1 MEEFEKRRL
10 TSGSA
15 FGKIPIELVKMEPA
29 MFVSQKCQYA
39 VRATFELAK
48 RYGQGPVRIADIA
61 EAQAIPVRFLEVIL
75 NQLKQGGF
83 VLSHRGS
90 RGGYMLARPPA
101 ELAVGDV
108 IRFIEGPLGPVVC
121 AMGNSQADCRLY
133 GGCVFL
139 PMWERVRSA
148 VSGVYDQTT
157 FQSLVDSD
165 ARRTEEYVASYA
177 I

>member
-1 MEEFEKRRL
+1 
-10 TSGSA
+10 
-15 FGKIPIELVKMEPA
+15 

-39 VRATFELAK
+39 VRAVFELSK
-48 RYGQGPVRIADIA
+48 RYGAGPVRIADIA
-61 EAQAIPVRFLEVIL
+61 EAQAIPARFLEVIL
-75 NQLKQGGF
+75 NQLKQAGF
-83 VLSHRGS
+83 VVSQRGS
-90 RGGYMLARPPA
+90 RGGYALARPPA

-108 IRFIEGPLGPVVC
+108 IRFIEGPVGPVVC
-121 AMGNSQADCRLY
+121 AMGSSHNECPLY

-157 FQSLVDSD
+157 FQSLVEQD
-165 ARRTEEYVASYA
+165 ARRSAEYVASYA

>member
-1 MEEFEKRRL
+1 
-10 TSGSA
+10 
-15 FGKIPIELVKMEPA
+15 
-29 MFVSQKCQYA
+29 MFISQKCQYA
-39 VRATFELAK
+39 IRATFELAK
-48 RYGQGPVRIADIA
+48 RHGNGPVRIADIA

-90 RGGYMLARPPA
+90 RGGYVLGRPPG
-101 ELAVGDV
+101 ELSVGNI
-108 IRFIEGPLGPVVC
+108 IRFVEGPLGPVVC
-121 AMGNSQADCRLY
+121 AMGSSRSDCRLY
-133 GGCVFL
+133 GDCVFL

-157 FQSLVDSD
+157 FQSLVEMD
-165 ARRTEEYVASYA
+165 ARRSEDYVTSYA